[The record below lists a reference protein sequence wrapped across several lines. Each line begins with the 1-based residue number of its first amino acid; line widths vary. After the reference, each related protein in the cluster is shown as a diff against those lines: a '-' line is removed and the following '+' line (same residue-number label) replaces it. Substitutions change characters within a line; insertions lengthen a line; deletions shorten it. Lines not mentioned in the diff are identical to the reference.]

1 MMRTPLLTI
10 LILCCLNASAA
21 QETRAF
27 TLAETRLRDPYIL
40 PDPATQTYYLVTSS
54 VRPAGLKANAVS
66 VLRSKDLRTWTG
78 PYPVFEIGPDFWAQ
92 GHIWAP
98 EMHLYKGRYYLFATM
113 NGSRRLPDEPW
124 PDWPEKTARGT
135 QVLVADSP
143 MGPFRPFHNRSHT
156 DPNIMALDGTLWVE
170 EGVPY
175 MVYCHE
181 WVQIKDGTI
190 ELVRLKDD
198 LSDVIGPPVTL
209 FKASEAAWTPEGRD
223 RYVTD
228 GPFLYRTRTGRLLMI
243 WSSFTDTGYT
253 TGIAASQSGRVQGPW
268 VHMPK
273 PLFREDGGHGMIF
286 TTFEGTLMLLLH
298 SPNRGPDERARL
310 FKLIDAGDTIRIT
323 NEW

>member
-1 MMRTPLLTI
+1 MGTVLHAVVILSCLTV
-10 LILCCLNASAA
+10 SAA
-21 QETRAF
+21 QETRTF

-40 PDPATQTYYLVTSS
+40 PDPPTQTYYLVTSS
-54 VRPAGLKANAVS
+54 VRPVGLRANTVS

-78 PYPVFEIGPDFWAQ
+78 PYPIFEIGPDFWAQ

-98 EMHLYKGRYYLFATM
+98 EMHPYRGKYYLFATM
-113 NGSRRLPDEPW
+113 NGSRRLIDEPW
-124 PDWPEKTARGT
+124 PDWPDKTERGT

-143 MGPFRPFHNRSHT
+143 MGPFGPFANRSHT

-170 EGVPY
+170 EGVTY

-181 WVQIKDGTI
+181 WVQIRDGTI
-190 ELVRLKDD
+190 ELIRLKDD
-198 LSDVIGPPVTL
+198 LSDVVGPPVTL
-209 FKASEAAWTPEGRD
+209 FKASEAPWTPEGRD

-268 VHMPK
+268 VHMPT
-273 PLFREDGGHGMIF
+273 PLFRKDGGHGMIF
-286 TTFEGTLMLLLH
+286 TTFDGILMLLLH

-310 FKLIDAGDTIRIT
+310 FELVDDGDTIRIAT
-323 NEW
+323 DW